1 MNMKIALLLS
11 LLFYTVAALEMT
23 GPSTHTATA
32 GSTTHIPC
40 TFTADKLPVDVRYFA
55 VFWYFEGKTIL
66 VYDNTVRSTNPR
78 YSLDKNQALKGI
90 ADLTIFN
97 TSVSDDGRYIC
108 SVTYSPFR
116 KEKEIRLDI
125 TAIPKLL
132 IVNKVV
138 TKNTKSVLLSIT
150 SGFYPAKIDIK
161 WLRDRE
167 ILKYIDVE
175 EAQRNPDGTYSV
187 RSSVKITPTEEDR
200 ERIFSCR
207 VQHGSLTAPLR
218 EDFQLVYGA
227 RPLLSILSKSVQRNT
242 KSTLT
247 CMASGFFPYD
257 IDITWYKDGEILK
270 NQHMGK
276 PHKNNNGTYEV
287 TSTVTITPNDN
298 DENRTFSC
306 RAQHISL
313 QEPLQEDFQ
322 LVYQQTPFLSTLV
335 ITIIV
340 IVVVVIIV
348 VPIAVILC
356 KQKLSR
362 KASETTPNISPH
374 ASNISS
380 VNRVKEIVNYYENL
394 NKNNTAK
401 QRPPNTKKGTQ
412 EGKDQYAQSLKEEI
426 LADNGEL
433 SDQEEECEPS
443 NEILEES
450 YEEQSHG
457 PGNIDDN
464 SDSDIV
470 VNSSP
475 SNLETEDDPMKLPI
489 KMENEQNETQSS
501 FGQPPAQKKEATTAS
516 LRGSSSST
524 SLQEEDPM
532 KWPMKMENE
541 QKEDHGLTGQ
551 SSEQEKEATTGSLR
565 GRSSSTLFGDEDP
578 TEMPIKM
585 GNEQKEDQSSAGQP
599 SVQEEEATITLLRGR
614 SSSTSD
620 ESEEEETTS
629 LTKQE
634 GVTAD
639 SPQFH
644 KLKREN
650 HIS

>member
-362 KASETTPNISPH
+362 K
-374 ASNISS
+374 
-380 VNRVKEIVNYYENL
+380 
-394 NKNNTAK
+394 
-401 QRPPNTKKGTQ
+401 GTQ

>member
-125 TAIPKLL
+125 T
-132 IVNKVV
+132 
-138 TKNTKSVLLSIT
+138 
-150 SGFYPAKIDIK
+150 
-161 WLRDRE
+161 
-167 ILKYIDVE
+167 
-175 EAQRNPDGTYSV
+175 
-187 RSSVKITPTEEDR
+187 
-200 ERIFSCR
+200 
-207 VQHGSLTAPLR
+207 
-218 EDFQLVYGA
+218 A